1 MHCVCMYN
9 NSNSSGNGCWP
20 KPVASLLSSPPQLLL
35 ILHVGDL
42 PGITGV
48 DLHLQHSGMAPVPH
62 YGRLTY
68 NVEANRNQ
76 KAQSS
81 TPREQYATATPPP
94 PGAGSLQHPTALDTR
109 GRGIGNWCC
118 GLWYYISRR
127 DSSGPPGVFC
137 KYFYNYAHRLRLEK
151 LLYIE
156 LSRSSAGYFKPLL
169 DPGGGFRSE
178 TAATK
183 SFRK

>member
-1 MHCVCMYN
+1 MHCACMYSS
-9 NSNSSGNGCWP
+9 SNSSGHGCWP
-20 KPVASLLSSPPQLLL
+20 KPVALLLSSPPRLLL
-35 ILHVGDL
+35 TLHVGDL

-68 NVEANRNQ
+68 NVEVNSNQ
-76 KAQSS
+76 KAQS
-81 TPREQYATATPPP
+81 PPPP
-94 PGAGSLQHPTALDTR
+94 PGARSLQRPTALDTR
-109 GRGIGNWCC
+109 GGGIGNWCC
-118 GLWYYISRR
+118 GLWCYISRR